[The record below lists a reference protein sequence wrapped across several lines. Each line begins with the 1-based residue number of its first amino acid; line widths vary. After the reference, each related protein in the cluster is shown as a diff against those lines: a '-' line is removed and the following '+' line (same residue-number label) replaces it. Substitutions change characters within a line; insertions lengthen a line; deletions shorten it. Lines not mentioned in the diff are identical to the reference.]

1 MKRKVLGD
9 TGLEVP
15 ELGFGAATLGDVYGA
30 ADPAETVR
38 TVHLAL
44 DEGMNLF
51 DTAPYYGL
59 GLAEERLGA
68 ALKGRRRHAL
78 IATKCARYDFDRF
91 DFSAASVRQS
101 IEDSLHRLQ
110 TDYVDILHVHDVE
123 FGSVR
128 QIIDETIPELR
139 RVQQE
144 GKARFIG
151 ITGLSLVALRRIA
164 SETPVDCILSYCRYN
179 LLNTDMDEILT
190 SFTRSH
196 GVGLFNAS
204 PLHMRLLAQ
213 AGPPS
218 WHLAAAEVK
227 EAARRIVQ
235 LCGRRGVAA
244 PAVALQFALQH
255 PDVACTVT
263 GISNCDELRANLR
276 AISARPDWDLI
287 REIEEIARPVRGLI
301 WPTGRPENYDPMV
314 AVQEV

>member
-9 TGLEVP
+9 TGLDVP
-15 ELGFGAATLGDVYGA
+15 ELGFGAAPLGDVYGA
-30 ADPAETVR
+30 ADPAELVR

-51 DTAPYYGL
+51 DVAPYYGL
-59 GLAEERLGA
+59 GLAEERLGE
-68 ALKGRRRHAL
+68 ALKGRRHQATV
-78 IATKCARYDFDRF
+78 ATKCARYDFAWF
-91 DFSAASVRQS
+91 DFSAASVRNS
-101 IEDSLHRLQ
+101 IDDSLRRLQ

-128 QIIDETIPELR
+128 QIVDETIPELR
-139 RVQQE
+139 RIQQA

-151 ITGLSLVALRRIA
+151 ITGLSLNALQRIA
-164 SETPVDCILSYCRYN
+164 SEAPVDCILSYCRYN

-190 SFTRSH
+190 PFARSR
-196 GVGLFNAS
+196 GIGLFNAS

-213 AGPPS
+213 SGPPG

-235 LCGRRGVAA
+235 LCERRGVAA

-255 PDVACTVT
+255 PYVACTVT
-263 GISNCDELRANLR
+263 GISNCEELRANLR
-276 AISARPDWDLI
+276 AISKTTDWELI